1 MKENRTILIALGL
14 ISLVMIVTSFLYYA
28 ERRRQETVKKTSQQ
42 VLDVESN
49 VLAASSSGDLEI
61 TLHFYRP
68 SAILDNLD
76 ILTFDETTKLTGQ
89 DITLKVDPLPL
100 DSSLA
105 SQNERELEVSISENR
120 SIFRTDDIVLTAR
133 QIVHEVMKGPSTEE
147 LQIFAPEARLRQIF
161 ILEDGTAMVDLSR
174 HAIHP
179 LLGGVAVEL
188 AALYSITHSLKKT
201 IEEISRVIFLVNG
214 QEQPTLNGHVSI
226 RKPFM

>member
-1 MKENRTILIALGL
+1 M
-14 ISLVMIVTSFLYYA
+14 
-28 ERRRQETVKKTSQQ
+28 
-42 VLDVESN
+42 
-49 VLAASSSGDLEI
+49 
-61 TLHFYRP
+61 
-68 SAILDNLD
+68 
-76 ILTFDETTKLTGQ
+76 
-89 DITLKVDPLPL
+89 
-100 DSSLA
+100 
-105 SQNERELEVSISENR
+105 EVSISENR

-133 QIVHEVMKGPSTEE
+133 QIIHEVMKGPSTEE

-201 IEEISRVIFLVNG
+201 IGEICRVIFLVNG